1 MSESDFNISLKG
13 NADAVYASLAKR
25 KEFYITVQNLTESY
39 MPQVKV
45 RLSVPP
51 QVRLLVKSEW
61 YGGIEKHHSKNRLFT
76 ILVKE
81 NGVYNLTAT
90 LTSKK
95 GHNITFPFIVQ
106 AGTTQAPTKTISL
119 LSLPS
124 VDQPVSKQVSK
135 QVNCPYCQTEISDDA
150 KFCPHCGS
158 NIEEKLDEIQ
168 EKELAKHCSNCGTDL
183 HEEAKFCAK
192 CGQKV

>member
-1 MSESDFNISLKG
+1 MSASDFNISLKG
-13 NADAVYASLAKR
+13 NVDAVYVSLGKR
-25 KEFYITVQNLTESY
+25 KEFYITVQNLTENY
-39 MPQVKV
+39 MPQVRV
-45 RLSVPP
+45 RLSVPS

-61 YGGIEKHHSKNRLFT
+61 YGGIAKRNSKNRLFT

-95 GHNITFPFIVQ
+95 GHNITLPITVQ

-119 LSLPS
+119 LSKPIS
-124 VDQPVSKQVSK
+124 DKPVSKQVSK
-135 QVNCPYCQTEISDDA
+135 VNCPYCQTEISDDA

-158 NIEEKLDEIQ
+158 DVEEKLKQ
-168 EKELAKHCSNCGTDL
+168 EKDLLPKHCSNCGVEL

>member
-25 KEFYITVQNLTESY
+25 KEFFITVQNLTENY
-39 MPQVKV
+39 MPQVRV

-51 QVRLLVKSEW
+51 QVKLLVKSEW
-61 YGGIEKHHSKNRLFT
+61 YGGITKHHSRNRLFT
-76 ILVKE
+76 IMVRE

-95 GHNITFPFIVQ
+95 GHNITVPIIVQ

-119 LSLPS
+119 VSKPI
-124 VDQPVSKQVSK
+124 VDKPVSK
-135 QVNCPYCQTEISDDA
+135 VNCPYCHTEISDDA

-158 NIEEKLDEIQ
+158 DVAEKLIEIQ
-168 EKELAKHCSNCGTDL
+168 ETKLATHCANCGTEL

>member
-13 NADAVYASLAKR
+13 NVDALYVSLGRR

-61 YGGIEKHHSKNRLFT
+61 YGGIEKRKSKNRLFT

-81 NGVYNLTAT
+81 NGVYDLTAT
-90 LTSKK
+90 LTTKR
-95 GHNITFPFIVQ
+95 GHNITFPFLVQ
-106 AGTTQAPTKTISL
+106 AGTTQVPTKTISL
-119 LSLPS
+119 VSKPI
-124 VDQPVSKQVSK
+124 VDKPVSN
-135 QVNCPYCQTEISDDA
+135 VNCPYCHTEINDDA

-158 NIEEKLDEIQ
+158 DVVEKLIEIQ
-168 EKELAKHCSNCGTDL
+168 ETKLATHCSNCGTEL